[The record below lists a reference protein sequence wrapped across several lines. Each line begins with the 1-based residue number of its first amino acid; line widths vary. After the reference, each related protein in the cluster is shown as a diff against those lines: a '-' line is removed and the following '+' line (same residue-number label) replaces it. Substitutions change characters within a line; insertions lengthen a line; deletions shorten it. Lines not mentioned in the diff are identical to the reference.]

1 MDDISKLVY
10 YNNLFQIYQGQLS
23 TSQREVL
30 SDYFEANLSISEI
43 ASERGVSR
51 AAIEDAIKKGMKKLD
66 ALESDLKIYSKQ
78 QKALKIVSELKE
90 ASKDEADKLIK
101 QLEEVLK

>member
-1 MDDISKLVY
+1 MDDLSKLVY
-10 YNNLFQIYQGQLS
+10 YNNLFQIYGSQLS

-43 ASERGVSR
+43 ANDRNVSR

-66 ALESDLKIYSKQ
+66 SLESTLNIYDRK
-78 QKALKIVSELKE
+78 QKALRIIEKL
-90 ASKDEADKLIK
+90 KDESNPELIK